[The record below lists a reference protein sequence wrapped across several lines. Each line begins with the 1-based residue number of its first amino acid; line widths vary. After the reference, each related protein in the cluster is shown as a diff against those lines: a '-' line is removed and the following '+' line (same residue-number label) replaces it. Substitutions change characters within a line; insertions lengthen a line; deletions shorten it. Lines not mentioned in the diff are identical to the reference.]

1 MFNKFLSGL
10 VIGLG
15 FSISFVIVVS
25 LYLKFMVPNQFSTQ
39 RMPIT
44 SESGAQLIRNEFPY
58 IDNFHELPLDEK
70 IANSTAIIVTKIE
83 KNQDGIYESK
93 VAEVLK
99 QQEGVELYYSPGDIY
114 DDYNDYNSFGDKNW
128 KVPHGFIVFM
138 GGNPAQMQY
147 STSYSGGDRISSLG
161 DIPMA
166 LLREKCEKPST

>member
-1 MFNKFLSGL
+1 MLNKFLSGL

-15 FSISFVIVVS
+15 FSVSFLIVVS
-25 LYLKFMVPNQFSTQ
+25 LYFIFILPIYFSTQ
-39 RMPIT
+39 EIPIT
-44 SESGAQLIRNEFPY
+44 SGSKTLPIENDFPY
-58 IDNFHELPLDEK
+58 IENFHELPLDDK

-114 DDYNDYNSFGDKNW
+114 DDYSDYNSYGDKNRQ
-128 KVPHGFIVFM
+128 VPQGFIVFM
-138 GGNPAQMQY
+138 GGNPAQMRY
-147 STSYSGGDRISSLG
+147 STSYSGGERISSLG